1 MAGETPGL
9 LALSGLEVLPRQA
22 QCLTHGCPVKH
33 SLNWTEFLSTGKGCL
48 PGSVPLL
55 GNVPFS
61 CLWLGL
67 SLGVF
72 LRALHSLTLWEC
84 IRSHYDQWNCP
95 PANLIWSKRPAL
107 SGCYFSLASSPF
119 CIWVLASV
127 LIFFSLYTE
136 CWEKWVAHYSSSS
149 FILDALLLCSLGMP
163 LGLYIWSLGA
173 TVDGH
178 L

>member
-1 MAGETPGL
+1 MNDLGRRWQVKYLVSL
-9 LALSGLEVLPRQA
+9 LSLVLKSFHAR

-33 SLNWTEFLSTGKGCL
+33 LLNWAESFPIDKDYT

-84 IRSHYDQWNCP
+84 IRSHYDQWKCP
-95 PANLIWSKRPAL
+95 PANLIWSKSPAL
-107 SGCYFSLASSPF
+107 SGCYFSLVSSPF
-119 CIWVLASV
+119 CIWVLASA
-127 LIFFSLYTE
+127 LTFFLSTRSVR
-136 CWEKWVAHYSSSS
+136 KN
-149 FILDALLLCSLGMP
+149 G
-163 LGLYIWSLGA
+163 
-173 TVDGH
+173 
-178 L
+178 